1 MTIEHYRTNS
11 IEECNAA
18 IPELLSKAIYI
29 PNARKYLFLDH
40 SHLVDILCYGDDT
53 YLITADGDNYAQL
66 LQDITK
72 LQLDGKPATDAKGAE
87 KIWGRAYQ
95 PVKVVKGPEAPAMTP
110 EMAAK
115 IAAAKA
121 KAAAAKAAAE
131 AGNNANEEP
140 KAV

>member
-29 PNARKYLFLDH
+29 PNSRKYLFLDH
-40 SHLVDILCYGDDT
+40 SHLVDMLCYGDDT

-72 LQLDGKPATDAKGAE
+72 LQLDGKPATDAKGVILQILIPPNDNFSMSE
-87 KIWGRAYQ
+87 VRDVQKLFYRFHEDNIIWGIQ
-95 PVKVVKGPEAPAMTP
+95 MLDSL
-110 EMAAK
+110 EMRRL
-115 IAAAKA
+115 I
-121 KAAAAKAAAE
+121 
-131 AGNNANEEP
+131 
-140 KAV
+140 VILTI

>member
-72 LQLDGKPATDAKGAE
+72 LQLDGKPAPDAKVVILQILIPPNDNFSMSE
-87 KIWGRAYQ
+87 VSDVQKLFYRFHEDNIIWGIQ
-95 PVKVVKGPEAPAMTP
+95 MLDSL
-110 EMAAK
+110 EMRRL
-115 IAAAKA
+115 I
-121 KAAAAKAAAE
+121 
-131 AGNNANEEP
+131 
-140 KAV
+140 VILTI

>member
-29 PNARKYLFLDH
+29 PNSRKYLFLDH

-72 LQLDGKPATDAKGAE
+72 LQLDGKPATDAKGVILQILIPPNDNFSMSE
-87 KIWGRAYQ
+87 VRDVQKLFYRFHEDNIIWGIQ
-95 PVKVVKGPEAPAMTP
+95 MLDSL
-110 EMAAK
+110 EMHRL
-115 IAAAKA
+115 I
-121 KAAAAKAAAE
+121 
-131 AGNNANEEP
+131 
-140 KAV
+140 VILTI

>member
-29 PNARKYLFLDH
+29 PNSRKYLFLDH

-66 LQDITK
+66 LQVITK
-72 LQLDGKPATDAKGAE
+72 LQLDGKPATDAKGVILQILIPPNDNFSMSE
-87 KIWGRAYQ
+87 VRDVQKLFYRFHEDNIIWGLQ
-95 PVKVVKGPEAPAMTP
+95 MLDSL
-110 EMAAK
+110 EMRRL
-115 IAAAKA
+115 I
-121 KAAAAKAAAE
+121 
-131 AGNNANEEP
+131 
-140 KAV
+140 VILTI

>member
-29 PNARKYLFLDH
+29 PNSRKYLFLDH

-72 LQLDGKPATDAKGAE
+72 LQLDGKPATNAKGVILQILIPPNDNFSMSE
-87 KIWGRAYQ
+87 VRDVQKLFYRFHEDNIIWGIQ
-95 PVKVVKGPEAPAMTP
+95 MLDSL
-110 EMAAK
+110 EMRRL
-115 IAAAKA
+115 I
-121 KAAAAKAAAE
+121 
-131 AGNNANEEP
+131 
-140 KAV
+140 VILTI

>member
-29 PNARKYLFLDH
+29 PNARKNLFLDH

-72 LQLDGKPATDAKGAE
+72 LQLDGKPATDAKGVILQILIPPNDNFSMSE
-87 KIWGRAYQ
+87 VRDVQKLFYRFHEDNIIWGIQ
-95 PVKVVKGPEAPAMTP
+95 MLDSL
-110 EMAAK
+110 EMRRL
-115 IAAAKA
+115 I
-121 KAAAAKAAAE
+121 
-131 AGNNANEEP
+131 
-140 KAV
+140 VILTI

>member
-29 PNARKYLFLDH
+29 PNSRKYLFLDH

-53 YLITADGDNYAQL
+53 YLITADGNNYAQL

-72 LQLDGKPATDAKGAE
+72 LQLDGKPATDAKGVILQILIPPNDNFSMSE
-87 KIWGRAYQ
+87 VRDVQKLFYRFHEDNIIWGIQ
-95 PVKVVKGPEAPAMTP
+95 MLDSL
-110 EMAAK
+110 EMRRL
-115 IAAAKA
+115 I
-121 KAAAAKAAAE
+121 
-131 AGNNANEEP
+131 
-140 KAV
+140 VILTI

>member
-53 YLITADGDNYAQL
+53 YLITADGNNYAQL

-72 LQLDGKPATDAKGAE
+72 LQLDGKPATDAKGVILQILIPPNDNFSMSE
-87 KIWGRAYQ
+87 VSDVQKLFYRFHEDNIIWGIQ
-95 PVKVVKGPEAPAMTP
+95 MLDSL
-110 EMAAK
+110 EMRRL
-115 IAAAKA
+115 I
-121 KAAAAKAAAE
+121 
-131 AGNNANEEP
+131 
-140 KAV
+140 VILTI

>member
-29 PNARKYLFLDH
+29 PNSRKYLFLDH

-66 LQDITK
+66 LQEITK
-72 LQLDGKPATDAKGAE
+72 LQLDGKPATDAKGVILQILIPPNDNFSMSE
-87 KIWGRAYQ
+87 VRDVQKLFYRFHEDNIIWGLQ
-95 PVKVVKGPEAPAMTP
+95 MLDSL
-110 EMAAK
+110 EMRRL
-115 IAAAKA
+115 I
-121 KAAAAKAAAE
+121 
-131 AGNNANEEP
+131 
-140 KAV
+140 VILTI

>member
-29 PNARKYLFLDH
+29 PNSRKYLFLDH

-66 LQDITK
+66 LQNITK
-72 LQLDGKPATDAKGAE
+72 LQLDGKPATDAKGVILQILIPPNDNFSMSE
-87 KIWGRAYQ
+87 VRDVQKLFYRFHEDNIIWGVQ
-95 PVKVVKGPEAPAMTP
+95 MLDSL
-110 EMAAK
+110 EMRRL
-115 IAAAKA
+115 I
-121 KAAAAKAAAE
+121 
-131 AGNNANEEP
+131 
-140 KAV
+140 VILTI

>member
-29 PNARKYLFLDH
+29 PNSRKYLFLDH

-72 LQLDGKPATDAKGAE
+72 LQLDGKPATDAKGVILQILIPPNDNFSMSE
-87 KIWGRAYQ
+87 VRDVQKLFYRFHEDNIIWGIQ
-95 PVKVVKGPEAPAMTP
+95 MLDSL
-110 EMAAK
+110 EMRRL
-115 IAAAKA
+115 I
-121 KAAAAKAAAE
+121 
-131 AGNNANEEP
+131 
-140 KAV
+140 VILTI

>member
-29 PNARKYLFLDH
+29 PNSRKYLFLDH

-72 LQLDGKPATDAKGAE
+72 LQLDGKPATNAKGVILQILIPPIDNFSMSE
-87 KIWGRAYQ
+87 VSDVQKLFYRFHEDNIIWGVQ
-95 PVKVVKGPEAPAMTP
+95 MLDSL
-110 EMAAK
+110 EMRRL
-115 IAAAKA
+115 I
-121 KAAAAKAAAE
+121 
-131 AGNNANEEP
+131 
-140 KAV
+140 VILTI